1 MTISSEVIFVSLELF
16 ENVFNLLKVVSFNG
30 LELLDRL
37 EKINKLVNSSA
48 EKIEF
53 PKNLVC

>member
-1 MTISSEVIFVSLELF
+1 VTFSSEVIFVSLELF